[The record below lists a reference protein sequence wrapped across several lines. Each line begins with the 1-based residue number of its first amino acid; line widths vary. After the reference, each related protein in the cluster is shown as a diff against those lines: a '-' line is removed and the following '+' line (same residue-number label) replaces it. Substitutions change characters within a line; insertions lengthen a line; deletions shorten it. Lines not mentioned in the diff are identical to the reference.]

1 MNINLEVNDGRLIHI
16 WNGSFDKIMVS
27 FEDTKTLSSFPT
39 VDSAVNWFWLA
50 GYKIAARELNK
61 AKAIGGVEQW

>member
-16 WNGSFDKIMVS
+16 WQSIGKVMVS
-27 FEDTKTLSSFPT
+27 FEDTKTLDSFPT

-50 GYKIAARELNK
+50 GYKTAARELNK
-61 AKAIGGVEQW
+61 ANSEVTA

>member
-16 WNGSFDKIMVS
+16 WQSIGKVMVS
-27 FEDTKTLSSFPT
+27 FEDTKTLSSFPN

-50 GYKIAARELNK
+50 GYKTAARELNK
-61 AKAIGGVEQW
+61 AKAIGG